1 MKVNYREITP
11 DKRIAMIA
19 AMELKGYGSCF
30 VGIGIPS
37 DTACLAKDTIEP
49 NINLIYESGAIG
61 AMPKTKSY
69 STGSPSIAH
78 GSDMITDSFSVFSD
92 LQAGRIDVGLLSAAQ
107 IDIYGNL
114 NSTVIGDYRTPK
126 VRMVGSGG
134 AHDIACLIP
143 NLIILMPHD
152 SRRFVEKVD
161 FITSPGSGSAFD
173 KLRKKYQLGRGPSIL
188 ITDKAKFVMSP
199 SGWKLDSVLNDFT
212 YEEAVE
218 GIPWK
223 LTENNNKIKI
233 DQNILDKVDSISGL

>member
-1 MKVNYREITP
+1 MDVNYREITP

-19 AMELKGYGSCF
+19 AMELKGYVSCF

-69 STGSPSIAH
+69 STGSPSRAH
-78 GSDMITDSFSVFSD
+78 RSDMITDSFSVFSD

-114 NSTVIGDYRTPK
+114 NSTVIGDYQTPK
-126 VRMVGSGG
+126 IRMVGSGG

-152 SRRFVEKVD
+152 SRRFVKKVD
-161 FITSPGSGSAFD
+161 FITSPGSGSEFD
-173 KLRKKYQLGRGPSIL
+173 KLRKKYHLGRGPSIL

-212 YEEAVE
+212 YEEAIE

-223 LTENNNKIKI
+223 LAANKNTIKI
-233 DQNILDKVDSISGL
+233 DQNILNKVDSISGL

>member
-1 MKVNYREITP
+1 MKVNHREINP

-19 AMELKGYGSCF
+19 AMELKGYRSCF

-69 STGSPSIAH
+69 STGSPSIAN

-107 IDIYGNL
+107 IDIFGNL
-114 NSTVIGDYRTPK
+114 NSTVIGGYQNPK

-152 SRRFVEKVD
+152 PRRFVEKVD
-161 FITSPGSGSAFD
+161 FITSPGSGAAFD
-173 KLRKKYQLGRGPSIL
+173 KLRVKYQLGKGPSIL

-199 SGWKLDSVLNDFT
+199 SGWNLDSILDDFT
-212 YEEAVE
+212 YEEAIE

-223 LTENNNKIKI
+223 LSVNNKRIKI
-233 DQNILDKVDSISGL
+233 DQDILSKVDSISGL